1 MKKTAL
7 ITFNYQTSSEQNL
20 KKLNNSE
27 DFN

>member
-1 MKKTAL
+1 MKKTTL